1 MDPSDWEVSCRIGIV
16 YSELG
21 VVSYSKECFTESE
34 AHFTSA
40 ITHNPKVSRFYTCRA
55 KARLMR
61 KVRVQLIMFILKAC
75 VHSVSR
81 PPPLLSCALIGW
93 NCPTCTYQC
102 RNVTRCVYP
111 RNFLRIHSTHMY
123 PT

>member
-61 KVRVQLIMFILKAC
+61 KVRLCLITLYLKHVFMVC
-75 VHSVSR
+75 HGF
-81 PPPLLSCALIGW
+81 LLSCPVLSLVGIVPLVHTSAE
-93 NCPTCTYQC
+93 
-102 RNVTRCVYP
+102 
-111 RNFLRIHSTHMY
+111 M
-123 PT
+123 